1 MEKWLLKGP
10 SIVVLDEA
18 HKIKNRTS
26 SIGALVQRFKTNSR
40 IALTGTPLAN
50 NLSEYYAMI
59 DWIAPGY
66 LDTPEEFR
74 AFYQQPIEEGTYADS
89 TAYEQRRS
97 LKKLRAL
104 MTDIEPKV
112 QRKDIKAISRDL
124 QQKTEFVLKFP
135 LTPLQ
140 LDAYTAFVETVGSAD
155 SKVATVQLFDWMSVL
170 GLLCDHP
177 STFWQKLQGRNDMAK
192 PVRRAQRQSPPDD
205 TEHDP
210 DISAMDLPDTLF
222 ARESQIFEAPG
233 ANIDHHSSSF
243 KTALARSIIVQ
254 ATKLGDR
261 VLVFTHYIPVLDYLE
276 NMLSALPQPLKV
288 GRLDGKTPMSRR
300 LEMARDVN
308 NGRIDVMLI
317 STSAGGM
324 GLNITGANRVILM
337 DFGFNPMWEEQA
349 IGRAYRIGQKKQ
361 VYVYHLL
368 TAGTHEEKL
377 HQITIYKQQLS
388 QRAVDGKNPNRSAVK
403 VKEMMGAPPT
413 DIEQQDLT
421 SVEGID
427 SVLDRVLTTKAGR
440 EVRSIQ
446 TVETL
451 HRETEET
458 LTVEEEQ
465 EVATFLQLRKA
476 PKVRPQQAAEMFGGG
491 PVVA

>member
-1 MEKWLLKGP
+1 LLKGP
-10 SIVVLDEA
+10 SVVLADEA

-59 DWIAPGY
+59 DWVAPGY
-66 LDTPEEFR
+66 LDDPEDFR
-74 AFYQQPIEEGTYADS
+74 AFYQQPIEQGTYADS

-104 MTDIEPKV
+104 MADIAPKV
-112 QRKDIKAISRDL
+112 QRKDIKAISKDL
-124 QQKTEFVLKFP
+124 QQKTEFVLKCP

-140 LDAYTAFVETVGSAD
+140 SQAYTAFVETIGTAD

-177 STFWQKLQGRNDMAK
+177 STFWHKLQSRNDTAK
-192 PVRRAQRQSPPDD
+192 PARKASRLSPQGDV
-205 TEHDP
+205 EQDP
-210 DISAMDLPDTLF
+210 DISAMDLPDAVFT
-222 ARESQIFEAPG
+222 RESSIFSAPG
-233 ANIDHHSSSF
+233 INIEHHGTSS

-254 ATKLGDR
+254 ATRLGDR

-276 NMLSALPQPLKV
+276 NMLSRLPESLKV

-300 LEMARDVN
+300 LEMAQAVN
-308 NGRIDVMLI
+308 NGRLDVMLI

-349 IGRAYRIGQKKQ
+349 IGRAYRIGQKKE

-413 DIEQQDLT
+413 EIEQQDLT
-421 SVEGID
+421 TVAGID
-427 SVLDRVLTTKAGR
+427 SVLDEVLKTKAGR

-451 HRETEET
+451 HRETDET
-458 LTVEEEQ
+458 LTVEEEH
-465 EVATFLQLRKA
+465 EVATFLKQRKA
-476 PKVRPQQAAEMFGGG
+476 PKVRPQQAAEMLGGG
-491 PVVA
+491 GGL